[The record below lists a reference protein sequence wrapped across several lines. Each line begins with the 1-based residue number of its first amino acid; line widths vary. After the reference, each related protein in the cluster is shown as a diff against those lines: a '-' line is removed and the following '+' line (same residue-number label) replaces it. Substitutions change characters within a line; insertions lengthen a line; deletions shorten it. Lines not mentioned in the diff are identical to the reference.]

1 MTGAFIAKWAV
12 VFLVSLAA
20 LGSVLNLTA
29 QPDRVCK
36 ADAERAKVNGQ
47 TLAAYA
53 AGRIA
58 ERDAGKLAIGL
69 RRWRLV
75 A

>member
-1 MTGAFIAKWAV
+1 VASAPRVK
-12 VFLVSLAA
+12 
-20 LGSVLNLTA
+20 
-29 QPDRVCK
+29 RVCR